1 MIEKNK
7 AKVLAY
13 LKSGNTLT
21 AMDGFEKFNIVS
33 VRDYVSM
40 IRLHD
45 GIDVKSEWRI
55 SDTLSRRVSPKIISA
70 RTLSRTS
77 LP

>member
-33 VRDYVSM
+33 VRDYISM
-40 IRLHD
+40 LKKD
-45 GIDVKSEWRI
+45 GVDIKSEWRK
-55 SDTLSRRVSPKIISA
+55 SPSGKRYKAYWLEKESVFSA
-70 RTLSRTS
+70 
-77 LP
+77 